1 MHIGVLGVNFKTAG
15 LALHEVIARNALA
28 VFQEE
33 RLIPVVLLST
43 CNRTEIYFSAENL
56 VSARDEL
63 QERIGLEEEES
74 LYSYFDEDCFSHLC
88 KVTSGLDSAIFLET
102 EIASQVKL
110 AYACACKR
118 FVLPSVIHYVFQKS
132 FKIAKS
138 IRTLFLLQK
147 RGSPTLFSTLW
158 QIAERE
164 WGDVREKKVLLV
176 GHSRTHRRLSSFFMR
191 KGVLDLT
198 FCSRHPERVVGMNA
212 CGRDRLPYWNEY
224 DLISCAS
231 QEDRFL
237 ICGEGKKEKHLI
249 FDLSVPR
256 NVDPDVESESVKL
269 FNIEQINA
277 FLAQTKDLL
286 KEPLGRAESYI
297 EESVNRSSRLYVP
310 A

>member
-1 MHIGVLGVNFKTAG
+1 MHIGVLGINFKTAG
-15 LALHEVIARNALA
+15 LALHEAIARNSLA

-33 RLIPVVLLST
+33 AFIPIVLLST
-43 CNRTEIYFSAENL
+43 CNRTEIYFSANNL
-56 VSARDEL
+56 VFARDAL
-63 QERIGLEEEES
+63 QERIGLEEGES
-74 LYSYFDEDCFSHLC
+74 FYSYFDEHCFSHLC
-88 KVTSGLDSAIFLET
+88 KVTAGLDSAIFLET

-118 FVLPSVIHYVFQKS
+118 FSLPSVIHYVFQKS

-147 RGSPTLFSTLW
+147 RGAPTLFSTLW
-158 QIAERE
+158 QIAEGE
-164 WGDVREKKVLLV
+164 FSDVRQKKVLLV
-176 GHSRTHRRLSSFFMR
+176 GYSGTHRRLSSFLTR

-212 CGRDRLPYWNEY
+212 CGRDQLSRWNEY

-237 ICGEGKKEKHLI
+237 ICGEGKREKHLI

-256 NVDPDVESESVKL
+256 NVDPDVESASVKL

-277 FLAQTKDLL
+277 FLAETKDLL
-286 KEPLGRAESYI
+286 KEPLDRAESYI
-297 EESVNRSSRLYVP
+297 QESVHRSSCLYVS